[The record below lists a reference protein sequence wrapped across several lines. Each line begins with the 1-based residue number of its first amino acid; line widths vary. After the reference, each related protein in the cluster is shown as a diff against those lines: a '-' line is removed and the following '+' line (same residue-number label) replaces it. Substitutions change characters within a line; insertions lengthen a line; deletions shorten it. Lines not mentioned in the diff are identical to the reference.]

1 MTLRS
6 LSPGTRVNFRQENKG
21 IKHLLT
27 FAEFLYNIKRK
38 TDGEL
43 KMIVNINSI
52 DSVTSATDDVYEW
65 VEVKIKQGTQSFQV
79 MNLVYHI
86 IFSRFR
92 TR

>member
-1 MTLRS
+1 
-6 LSPGTRVNFRQENKG
+6 
-21 IKHLLT
+21 
-27 FAEFLYNIKRK
+27 
-38 TDGEL
+38 
-43 KMIVNINSI
+43 MIVNINSI